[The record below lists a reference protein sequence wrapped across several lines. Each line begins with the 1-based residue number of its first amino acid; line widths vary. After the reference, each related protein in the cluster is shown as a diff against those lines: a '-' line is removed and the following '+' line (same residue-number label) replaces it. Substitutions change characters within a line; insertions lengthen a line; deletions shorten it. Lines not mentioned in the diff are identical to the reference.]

1 VIVEKTIESSQ
12 VLLREWRQ
20 AGMSIALV
28 PTMGFFH
35 AGHLA
40 LMKKAGEVSDKVVV
54 SLFVNPTQFGPHE
67 DFDLYPQDFAG
78 DCLKAEQAGVDLIF
92 SPDAGMMYNQNHE
105 TSVSVHELTKGLC
118 GRDRPEHFKG
128 VTTVVAKLF
137 NIIQPD
143 YALFGEKD
151 FQQLVVIMRM
161 VSDLNFP
168 VKIGGHPIVRE
179 DDGIA
184 MSSRNAYLSSA
195 ERTSACVL
203 YKAMQATRESV
214 LKSAENRTVSELISW
229 AKALISEEK
238 NCSLEY
244 FSIVDEDSLQE
255 CDEIKG
261 QCRAIGA
268 IRVNQKIRLID
279 NIALY

>member
-1 VIVEKTIESSQ
+1 MIVEKTIESSQ

-54 SLFVNPTQFGPHE
+54 SLFVNPTQFAPHE
-67 DFDLYPQDFAG
+67 DLDLYPQDFAG

-151 FQQLVVIMRM
+151 FQQLVVIRRM
-161 VSDLNFP
+161 VNDLNFP